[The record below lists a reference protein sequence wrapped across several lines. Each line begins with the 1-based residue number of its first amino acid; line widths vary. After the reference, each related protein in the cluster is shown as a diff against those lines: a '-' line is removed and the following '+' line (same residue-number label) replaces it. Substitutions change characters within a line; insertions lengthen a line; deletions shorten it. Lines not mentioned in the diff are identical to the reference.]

1 MAKKTAGLTIKV
13 NPGTANRMHQVWER
27 RIRPAVAQEILQNC
41 NEFCPMDTGTLANSG
56 HVEDGGKYIVWDT
69 KYAAAVYYTGKNI
82 RRVKNPNA
90 SARWAEV
97 AKRKYKKHW
106 ASLANKIA
114 RKR

>member
-1 MAKKTAGLTIKV
+1 MAKKTAGVTIKV
-13 NPGTANRMHQVWER
+13 NPGTANRVHQVWER
-27 RIRPAVAQEILQNC
+27 RVRPAVAQEILQNC
-41 NEFCPMDTGTLANSG
+41 NEFCPVDNGDLMKSG
-56 HVEDGGKYIVWDT
+56 HVESDGKYIVWDT
-69 KYAAAVYYTGKNI
+69 KYAAIVYYTGKNI

-97 AKRKYKKHW
+97 AKGKYKRHW

>member
-1 MAKKTAGLTIKV
+1 MAKKSAGLTIKV
-13 NPGTANRMHQVWER
+13 NPGTAKRMHQVWEQK
-27 RIRPAVAQEILQNC
+27 IRPAVAQEILQNC
-41 NEFCPMDTGTLANSG
+41 NEFCPLDTGDLIKSG
-56 HVEDGGKYIVWDT
+56 HVENGGKYIVWDT

-97 AKRKYKKHW
+97 AKGKYKKHW